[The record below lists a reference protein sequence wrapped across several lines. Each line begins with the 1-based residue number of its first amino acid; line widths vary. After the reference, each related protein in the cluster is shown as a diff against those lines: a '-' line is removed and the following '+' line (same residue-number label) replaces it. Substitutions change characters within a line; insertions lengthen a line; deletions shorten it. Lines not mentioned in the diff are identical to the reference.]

1 MKILITGGT
10 GFVGSHLTTRL
21 TGQGHLVTLL
31 TRAIKPGRPLPPGA
45 AFLEGN
51 PQEPG
56 PWQKSVVDHQAF
68 INLAGASIFSRWT
81 EVSKKEM
88 RDSRILTTRNL
99 VSALADRKGLE
110 TVLLSTS
117 AVGYYGFH
125 EDEEITEDTPPGSDF
140 LALMARDWEAEARKA
155 ELFGVRVV
163 RCRFGIVLGGRGG
176 ALDQMIPLFNK
187 GLGSPLGTGNQWFP
201 WIHQQDLTRIFLF
214 LLEQKEAAGPI
225 NCTSPT
231 PVRNKELT
239 RTLAEVL
246 GKPAFLPAVPG
257 FMLKLILGE
266 FGNVLLKGQKV
277 LPQKLVGLGFQ
288 FEFPELKEAL
298 QNLFGTNDP
307 KKSPINP

>member
-1 MKILITGGT
+1 MNILITGGT
-10 GFVGSHLTTRL
+10 GFVGSHLTAQL
-21 TGQGHLVTLL
+21 TSQGHQVTLL
-31 TRAIKPGRPLPPGA
+31 TRAIKPGRSLPSGA

-51 PQEPG
+51 PKEPG
-56 PWQKSVVDHQAF
+56 PWQKAVAEHQAF

-81 EVSKKEM
+81 DTSKKEM

-125 EDEEITEDTPPGSDF
+125 EDEEIPEETPPGSDF

-155 ELFGVRVV
+155 EDLGVRVI
-163 RCRFGIVLGGRGG
+163 RCRFGIVLGERGG
-176 ALDQMIPLFNK
+176 ALDQMIPLFSK
-187 GLGSPLGTGNQWFP
+187 GLGSPLGTGKQWFP

-214 LLEQKEAAGPI
+214 LLEKQGGAGPI
-225 NCTSPT
+225 NCTSPN
-231 PVRNKELT
+231 PVRNREMT
-239 RTLAEVL
+239 RILAEVL

-266 FGNVLLKGQKV
+266 FGDVLLKGQKV
-277 LPQKLVGLGFQ
+277 LPKKLLDLGFH
-288 FEFPELKEAL
+288 FIYPDLKAAL
-298 QNLFGTNDP
+298 QNLLIKP
-307 KKSPINP
+307 A